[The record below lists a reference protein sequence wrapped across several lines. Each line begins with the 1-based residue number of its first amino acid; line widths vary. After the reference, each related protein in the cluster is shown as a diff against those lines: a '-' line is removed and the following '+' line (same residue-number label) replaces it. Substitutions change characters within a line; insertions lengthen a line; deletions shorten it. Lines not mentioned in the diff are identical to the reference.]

1 MRALVLAGLVAL
13 GGCIIDND
21 PVRVEN
27 FTAETPTTF
36 TYDAWTN
43 MVMTEND
50 DGAAEQIRRDWLAET
65 LAAHG
70 TCAAGYVVETRHFEQ
85 PWEGPFG
92 NGGDI
97 VYSGRCLCSAPEAPA
112 RDRPSAAFGGAPAL
126 DERPR
131 SAMDRVARGQ
141 RDRGNLRQRA
151 RDPRRQDCAY
161 RGLLRSSLS

>member
-1 MRALVLAGLVAL
+1 MFRRINPVRILAFAGLVSL

-27 FTAETPTTF
+27 FTAESPTAF

-43 MVMTEND
+43 TVMTAND
-50 DGAAEQIRRDWLAET
+50 DGAAEQIRREWLAEA

-70 TCAAGYVVETRHFEQ
+70 MCQAGYVVETRRFVQ

-97 VYSGRCLCSAPEAPA
+97 VYT
-112 RDRPSAAFGGAPAL
+112 GG
-126 DERPR
+126 
-131 SAMDRVARGQ
+131 
-141 RDRGNLRQRA
+141 
-151 RDPRRQDCAY
+151 CF
-161 RGLLRSSLS
+161 